1 MNADELIARAT
12 AMAEAAEAGANRA
25 TSVAELIEIEREVI
39 KGALAD
45 VKKHIKDVDAADK
58 SRVGQA
64 LSAAEARAKAALEVR
79 RIDIASSERS
89 AEIERE
95 RLDLTALGTGYAAGH
110 LHPVT
115 QVWREL
121 EDIFCGL
128 GYQVFYGPEAE
139 DDWHNFEALNFPPG
153 HPARAMQDTLYLE
166 LGDAEQVLLR
176 THTSPCQI
184 RLMETQAPP
193 IYAVMPGRTFRRD
206 TMDARHSPVFHQIEA
221 LVVDRDITMGD
232 LMGTI
237 DVFFRA
243 LFGDSI
249 EARFLPSYF
258 PFTEPSAELGVSCP
272 FCDRSGCRTCSNTG
286 WIELGGCGM
295 VDPNVFTSVGL
306 DPEEWSGFAF
316 GFGIDRIPL
325 LRNEI
330 DTLHTLLWDNDVRF
344 LSQF

>member
-1 MNADELIARAT
+1 VNADELIRRAT
-12 AMAEAAEAGANRA
+12 EMAERVEAGANA
-25 TSVAELIEIEREVI
+25 AASVSALADLDRDVI
-39 KGALAD
+39 KGGLAD
-45 VKKHIKDVDAADK
+45 IKKHIKDIDTADRA
-58 SRVGQA
+58 RVGQA
-64 LSAAEARAKAALEVR
+64 LSAAEARARAAVDVR
-79 RIDIASSERS
+79 RLDISTAARS

-95 RLDLTALGTGYAAGH
+95 RLDLTALGADYTRGH

-128 GYQVFYGPEAE
+128 GYQVYYGPEAE

-166 LGDAEQVLLR
+166 LGEAEQVLLR

-184 RLMETQAPP
+184 RLMESQAPP

-221 LVVDRDITMGD
+221 LVVDRNITMGD

-243 LFGDSI
+243 LFGDAI
-249 EARFLPSYF
+249 DARFLPSYF

-295 VDPNVFTSVGL
+295 VDPNVFTAVGL
-306 DPEEWSGFAF
+306 DPQEWSGFAF

>member
-1 MNADELIARAT
+1 MNADELVT
-12 AMAEAAEAGANRA
+12 EAARLADAVRAAANNAADLAALTELERA
-25 TSVAELIEIEREVI
+25 QV

-45 VKKHIKDVDAADK
+45 IKKAIKDVAGPDK
-58 SRVGQA
+58 ARVGQA
-64 LSAAEARAKAALEVR
+64 LSAADAAARSAIDARRVALASVARSVAIEAE
-79 RIDIASSERS
+79 RID
-89 AEIERE
+89 
-95 RLDLTALGTGYAAGH
+95 LTTLATTYQRGH
-110 LHPVT
+110 MHPVT

-128 GYQVFYGPEAE
+128 GYQVYYGPEAE

-153 HPARAMQDTLYLE
+153 HPARAMQDTLYLD
-166 LGDAEQVLLR
+166 LGETEQVLLR

-184 RLMETQAPP
+184 RLMESQAPP
-193 IYAVMPGRTFRRD
+193 IYAIMPGRTFRRD

-221 LVVDRDITMGD
+221 LVVDRNITMGD
-232 LMGTI
+232 LMGTV

-243 LFGDSI
+243 LFGNV
-249 EARFLPSYF
+249 EARFLPSFF

-306 DPEEWSGFAF
+306 DPQEWSGFAF

-330 DTLHTLLWDNDVRF
+330 DTLQTLLWDNDIRF
-344 LSQF
+344 LKQF

>member
-1 MNADELIARAT
+1 MNADELIERA
-12 AMAEAAEAGANRA
+12 AEMAELAESGANRA
-25 TSVAELIEIEREVI
+25 TSVAQLGEIER
-39 KGALAD
+39 D
-45 VKKHIKDVDAADK
+45 VVRGSLSDIKKHIKDVDGSDK
-58 SRVGQA
+58 ARVGQA

-79 RIDIASSERS
+79 RIDLESEAR
-89 AEIERE
+89 AATVEAE
-95 RLDLTALGTGYAAGH
+95 RLDLTALGTGYGVGH

-128 GYQVFYGPEAE
+128 GYEVFYGPEAE

-184 RLMETQAPP
+184 RLLETQAPP

-221 LVVDRDITMGD
+221 LVVDRNITMGD

-249 EARFLPSYF
+249 DARFLPSYF

-295 VDPNVFTSVGL
+295 VDPNVFTAVDL

>member
-1 MNADELIARAT
+1 MTADELVAAAT
-12 AMAEAAEAGANRA
+12 ATSDEAVGAIAAAA
-25 TSVAELIEIEREVI
+25 TLDDLDAIERSAL
-39 KGALAD
+39 KTRLAD
-45 VKKHIKDVDAADK
+45 VKKGIKDVDGADRA
-58 SRVGQA
+58 RVGQA
-64 LSAAEARAKAALEVR
+64 LAGAERAVREALDARRDVLAAQARSTAVAA
-79 RIDIASSERS
+79 
-89 AEIERE
+89 E
-95 RLDLTALGTGYAAGH
+95 RLDLSAQGTEYRRGT

-121 EDIFCGL
+121 EDIFLGL

-166 LGDAEQVLLR
+166 LGEPEQVLLR

-184 RLMETQAPP
+184 RLMEQQEPP

-206 TMDARHSPVFHQIEA
+206 TADARHSPVFHQIEC
-221 LVVDRDITMGD
+221 LVVDRGITMGD

-243 LFGDSI
+243 LFGDV
-249 EARFLPSYF
+249 EARFLPSFF

-272 FCDRSGCRTCSNTG
+272 FCARAGCRTCSGTG

-295 VDPNVFTSVGL
+295 VDPNVFASVGL

-330 DTLHTLLWDNDVRF
+330 DTLHTLLWDNDTRF
-344 LSQF
+344 LRQF